1 MGTVEKMV
9 KPRFRSVEARG
20 LSIVNAPSVTST
32 TSYNAIATVPIV
44 FITPT
49 ILPVFVVL
57 FHSISS
63 VFYSLSLSDSYVC
76 VASNTSVTIAIISTM
91 PISVMYSV
99 LSIMLLFRTISLLFS
114 LALAVIY
121 CVAV

>member
-1 MGTVEKMV
+1 MRTVEKMV

-20 LSIVNAPSVTST
+20 LPIVNAPTMTST

-57 FHSISS
+57 FH
-63 VFYSLSLSDSYVC
+63 F
-76 VASNTSVTIAIISTM
+76 
-91 PISVMYSV
+91 
-99 LSIMLLFRTISLLFS
+99 F
-114 LALAVIY
+114 
-121 CVAV
+121 